1 MGEFM
6 EYAYLVT
13 GRTGEYDICREWHV
27 SVFMDETI
35 CLDFVD
41 ALNKLLR
48 ENGISDID
56 KLWKDSGNPI
66 PCPPQYFFDT
76 LNEIDP
82 QLEKNW
88 INFPVSYSTE
98 KIPIYD

>member
-1 MGEFM
+1 M

-13 GRTGEYDICREWHV
+13 GRTGEYDICNEWHV
-27 SVFMDETI
+27 AVLMDETI

-48 ENGISDID
+48 ENGLFDED
-56 KLWKDSGNPI
+56 TCYPI